1 MANFSYLARDA
12 NRNAVS
18 GELEGRGS
26 AEVADLLSERGLTP
40 IRIVARRS
48 RARAASGWQD
58 RFLSRPQLVDHVFFC
73 RQMYSITKAGIPL
86 HRGLRTLVESMKNP
100 QLRRALDE
108 VRRKV
113 EEGRTLSETMATHR
127 AVFPPLMINMIRVG
141 EQTGRL
147 DTVFHE
153 LQRNLEME
161 QVTERQ
167 VKTALRY
174 PSLVIAAISIALVI
188 VNLFVIPSFARVFAS
203 FNAELPLITRGLIAM
218 SGWMQAWWP
227 HLLAAIV
234 AAVVG
239 VRWWLATPRG
249 AELWGR
255 WSLKFPLFGPIVL
268 KATMSRFSRTLSMC
282 LRSGVA
288 LDQALGTVAGVSA
301 NRHFAKQVA
310 SMRERISQGKSLTFA
325 ARDTEF
331 FPPLV
336 MQMITTG
343 EETGRLDEMLDEA
356 ADFYEREV
364 AYDVKTLGDFIEPVL
379 LVVVSGMVLT
389 LALGIFLPM
398 WDMARVALRH

>member
-12 NRNAVS
+12 NRNAVT

-26 AEVADLLSERGLTP
+26 AEVADILVERGLTP
-40 IRIVARRS
+40 VRIVARR
-48 RARAASGWQD
+48 ARAHGGPSWQD
-58 RFLSRPQLVDHVFFC
+58 RFNRPQLVDHVFFC

-86 HRGLRTLVESMKNP
+86 HRGLRSLAESIKNP
-100 QLRRALDE
+100 VLKRALAE

-113 EEGRTLSETMATHR
+113 EEGRTLSETLAAHR
-127 AVFPPLMINMIRVG
+127 GVFPPLMINMIRVG

-147 DTVFHE
+147 DSVFHE

-161 QVTERQ
+161 QTTERQ

-174 PSLVIAAISIALVI
+174 PGFVVAAIVIAIVI
-188 VNLFVIPSFARVFAS
+188 VNLFVIPTFARMFAN
-203 FNAELPLITRGLIAM
+203 FGAELPLVTRALIGM
-218 SGWMQAWWP
+218 SEWMQAAWP
-227 HLLAAIV
+227 YLLAG
-234 AAVVG
+234 AVG
-239 VRWWLATPRG
+239 AWLGLRAWLATPQG
-249 AELWGR
+249 AESWGR
-255 WSLKFPLFGPIVL
+255 WSLRIPLFGPILL

-282 LRSGVA
+282 LRAGVA
-288 LDQALGTVAGVSA
+288 LDQALGTVAGVSG
-301 NRHFAKQVA
+301 NRHFARQVA
-310 SMRERISQGKSLTFA
+310 AMRDRIAQGKSLTFA
-325 ARDTEF
+325 ARGSDF

-336 MQMITTG
+336 MQMIATG

-364 AYDVKTLGDFIEPVL
+364 AYDVKTLGDYVEPIL
-379 LVVVSGMVLT
+379 LVVVSAMVLT